1 MSSTISEK
9 MEETKKM
16 MEKKGTF
23 MQAVSNLTQEVALT
37 YDCSPESERLLIFNA
52 CKRAFTLL
60 CSRCKPAYMLEL
72 IYLNWMGQPLD
83 NLLVWIVRTRPM
95 ADALF
100 SRTRPFVSCMT
111 WALLHVNLQIW
122 LLWKLRPRDRL
133 QNINYSVC
141 RQSLC

>member
-52 CKRAFTLL
+52 SKRAFTLL

-72 IYLNWMGQPLD
+72 IYLN
-83 NLLVWIVRTRPM
+83 
-95 ADALF
+95 
-100 SRTRPFVSCMT
+100 
-111 WALLHVNLQIW
+111 
-122 LLWKLRPRDRL
+122 
-133 QNINYSVC
+133 
-141 RQSLC
+141 

>member
-72 IYLNWMGQPLD
+72 IYLN
-83 NLLVWIVRTRPM
+83 
-95 ADALF
+95 
-100 SRTRPFVSCMT
+100 
-111 WALLHVNLQIW
+111 
-122 LLWKLRPRDRL
+122 
-133 QNINYSVC
+133 
-141 RQSLC
+141 